1 MKPLCEH
8 IIGLFCE
15 SNGDFQP
22 VTESILDTLPN
33 SYPKRSVLPFLFCPN
48 CGKDLRTTFCPSC
61 GRSFPLVVDGMCF
74 ECRNDLEQTKKPLP
88 PPEMY
93 EYPCPF
99 CPENLS
105 VYPMQKDGRINLYYL
120 KCENAECFDS
130 LSQPSA
136 AFIGIVCKTPP
147 DGLRHLRYS
156 KMNLPK

>member
-1 MKPLCEH
+1 MNDCDH
-8 IIGLFCE
+8 IFGLKWDAGGDCQPITQTTNIKTTNQNAEWFVVCPRCGERFETKFC
-15 SNGDFQP
+15 
-22 VTESILDTLPN
+22 V
-33 SYPKRSVLPFLFCPN
+33 
-48 CGKDLRTTFCPSC
+48 SC
-61 GRSFPLVVDGMCF
+61 GEQKVAVVDGICPV
-74 ECRNDLEQTKKPLP
+74 CRNDLEQTQKPLP

-99 CPENLS
+99 CRENLS

-120 KCENAECFDS
+120 KCENAKCFDS
-130 LSQPSA
+130 LAQPSA